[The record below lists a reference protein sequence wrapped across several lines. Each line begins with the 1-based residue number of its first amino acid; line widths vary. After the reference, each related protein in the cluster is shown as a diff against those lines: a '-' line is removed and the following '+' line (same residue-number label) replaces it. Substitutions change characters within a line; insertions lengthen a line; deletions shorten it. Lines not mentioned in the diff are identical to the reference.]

1 MGNHDSY
8 SDSFE
13 PVGYDAQRRTE
24 LDAKIGGRW
33 HERPLSEPIA
43 PCPAPPSQERSVSS
57 RGSLRQFDPRHHLRS
72 VPYPPAGPF
81 GSLIQRLSSSSEF

>member
-1 MGNHDSY
+1 MRETRSSGSVEGVMGNHDSY

-24 LDAKIGGRW
+24 LDAKIGVGGTNDR
-33 HERPLSEPIA
+33 LA
-43 PCPAPPSQERSVSS
+43 
-57 RGSLRQFDPRHHLRS
+57 SLLHPVPRHHLRS